1 MMPET
6 DATSVLKIR
15 DDISLRYLKAGNG
28 PPLVLLHTIRTQLE
42 YFYCDKDWSRAAER
56 QRTAAEL
63 DGARIVTL
71 ERTGHSPALS
81 ALAN

>member
-1 MMPET
+1 MAEIDT
-6 DATSVLKIR
+6 TSVLKIT
-15 DDISLRYLKAGNG
+15 DSLSLRYLKAGSG

-56 QRTAAEL
+56 QRTAEL

>member
-1 MMPET
+1 M
-6 DATSVLKIR
+6 VIKI
-15 DDISLRYLKAGNG
+15 
-28 PPLVLLHTIRTQLE
+28 
-42 YFYCDKDWSRAAER
+42 WSRAAER

-71 ERTGHSPALS
+71 EKTGHSPALS